1 MKKGLM
7 ALALCLLA
15 GRAAV
20 CAEPSR
26 DAAADDGGRTVRL
39 VTYNVGVFNKY
50 VRDDYRLVAG
60 LLREVRPDAVC
71 LNELDSC
78 TARTRG
84 VFQLERIAG
93 MMGGWDFRF
102 GAAMPFDGGSYGE
115 GVMTRERAVRKEAVA
130 LPEAGGA
137 EPRVLVVVELPDYV
151 IATTHLDHVSPEAQL
166 EQVRTINREMMRR
179 YGDSPKPVFLGGDLN
194 AEPGSETLRLLERT
208 WRVLTPTD
216 GGTYPSDEP
225 EQCID
230 YLLQLRNGVRCEVTD
245 ARVLSRFGTGDVSR
259 ASDHLPVLLEVR
271 W

>member
-1 MKKGLM
+1 MEKGLM

-208 WRVLTPTD
+208 WRVC
-216 GGTYPSDEP
+216 GGKNEM
-225 EQCID
+225 
-230 YLLQLRNGVRCEVTD
+230 
-245 ARVLSRFGTGDVSR
+245 
-259 ASDHLPVLLEVR
+259 
-271 W
+271 